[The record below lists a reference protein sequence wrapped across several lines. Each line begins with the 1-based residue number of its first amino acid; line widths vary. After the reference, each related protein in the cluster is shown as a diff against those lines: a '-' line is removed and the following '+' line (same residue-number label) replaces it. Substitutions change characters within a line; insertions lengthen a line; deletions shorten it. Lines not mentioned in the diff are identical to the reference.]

1 MYLTGDRHPS
11 PRDRQLTLELQRRP
25 HATHMERYVLLLRQG
40 VATFL
45 CKGPPADDFRGRPSS
60 LCYGLSQLCHTS
72 GRAAS
77 VSAWLCPNKTIYKN
91 RLGGHRQ
98 NHCSAYLFRLFLV
111 LSSLY
116 GLQRPTGSVW
126 IIMNFPQNDYS

>member
-1 MYLTGDRHPS
+1 MYLTGDRHLS

-25 HATHMERYVLLLRQG
+25 HATYMERYVLLLRQG

-60 LCYGLSQLCHTS
+60 LCYGLSQLCHMS
-72 GRAAS
+72 ERAAS

-91 RLGGHRQ
+91 RLGGGGTDRITAQ
-98 NHCSAYLFRLFLV
+98 PT
-111 LSSLY
+111 SS
-116 GLQRPTGSVW
+116 GS
-126 IIMNFPQNDYS
+126 F